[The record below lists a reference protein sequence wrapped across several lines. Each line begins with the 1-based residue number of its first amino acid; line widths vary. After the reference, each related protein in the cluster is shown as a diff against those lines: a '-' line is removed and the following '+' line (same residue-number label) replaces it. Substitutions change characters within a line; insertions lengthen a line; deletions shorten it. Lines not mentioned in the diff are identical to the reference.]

1 MYLTSFGGFSRVGRC
16 IRFLG
21 GILNE
26 TQFSIQAGWLQGE
39 GSGLGVFLSAHM
51 NLSHGR
57 VREDWAHHH
66 RNSARRMQ
74 QDAHQPAGT
83 GDALPVSPPGLHVD
97 VRGQSMQRLT
107 CLSFLHF
114 FRVGS

>member
-1 MYLTSFGGFSRVGRC
+1 MFSSLV
-16 IRFLG
+16 
-21 GILNE
+21 
-26 TQFSIQAGWLQGE
+26 GWLQGE

-74 QDAHQPAGT
+74 QDAHKAAGKE
-83 GDALPVSPPGLHVD
+83 DALPMSPPGLHVD
-97 VRGQSMQRLT
+97 VSRQRMQRLF
-107 CLSFLHF
+107 CLLLLSL
-114 FRVGS
+114 GS